1 MDIGAALADALADII
16 NRQEK
21 CLFGQEVKYNVVT
34 N

>member
-1 MDIGAALADALADII
+1 MDIGTTLADTLADII

-21 CLFGQEVKYNVVT
+21 CLFGQELKYNVAT